1 MNRKHGFTLIE
12 LLVVIA
18 IIGLLSVLVIAT
30 ADSSRKKAADAR
42 IRNSVSQIRWLA
54 ELVYNSQDSSFE
66 NWSTYPEIQ
75 ASLQQLE
82 AEIDEAY
89 GGTDVTVIRDSEIQ
103 TYCVSAPLLSE
114 PGSHYCIDAGAIFKM
129 VSSAC
134 PDTAPFQCP
143 SS

>member
-1 MNRKHGFTLIE
+1 MKKNSGFTLIE

-18 IIGLLSVLVIAT
+18 VIGLLATLIIAT
-30 ADSSRKKAADAR
+30 ANNSRKKAADAR
-42 IRNSVSQIRWLA
+42 IRNGIGQIRWLA
-54 ELVYNSQDSSFE
+54 EIVYNSQNSSFE
-66 NWSTYPEIQ
+66 NWSSYPSIQ
-75 ASLQQLE
+75 VSLQQLKT
-82 AEIDEAY
+82 EIDEAY
-89 GGTDVTVIRDSEIQ
+89 GGTDVTVIRDTEIQ

-114 PGSHYCIDAGAIFKM
+114 PGKYYCTDADAIFRT